1 MIDVSKIN
9 FSKLNGLVP
18 AIVVDNKTDKVLML
32 GFMNQESLKK
42 TFEIGKAT
50 FYSRSRKALW
60 TKGETSGNF
69 LLVKEIIADCDN
81 DSLLIYADP
90 TGPVC
95 HTGSY
100 SCFSIQDGGINFLE
114 KLNEIIRKRKKELPQ
129 GSYTTQLFK
138 EGSDRIIQ
146 KVGEEAI
153 EVVIAAKNKNRK
165 QIIYESADLLYHLM
179 VMLYDNDIEL
189 KNVVAELKSR
199 HLNLY
204 SQ

>member
-18 AIVVDNKTDKVLML
+18 AIVVDSKTDKVLML

-42 TFEIGKAT
+42 TIEIGKAT

-69 LLVKEIIADCDN
+69 ILVEEIITDCDN
-81 DSLLIYADP
+81 DSLLIYANP
-90 TGPVC
+90 SGPVC
-95 HTGSY
+95 HTGNY
-100 SCFSIQDGGINFLE
+100 SCFPIHSRGINFLE
-114 KLNEIIRKRKKELPQ
+114 KLNEIIKQRKKDLPQ

-153 EVVIAAKNKNRK
+153 EVVIAAKNKNHK

-179 VMLYDNDIEL
+179 VMLYDNDVEL
-189 KNVVAELKSR
+189 KDVVAELESR
-199 HLNLY
+199 HKN
-204 SQ
+204 SK